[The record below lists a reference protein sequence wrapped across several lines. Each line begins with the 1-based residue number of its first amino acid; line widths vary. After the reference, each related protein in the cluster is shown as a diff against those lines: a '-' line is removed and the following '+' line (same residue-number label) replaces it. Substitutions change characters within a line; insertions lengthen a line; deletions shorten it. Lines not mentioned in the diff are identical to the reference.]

1 MVIDTSREPKH
12 ESFGTF
18 LYNSAEGTV
27 LGRTGASWGKIGFFY
42 LIFYSFLAAWFAVM
56 LTIFYQTLDTVK
68 QPTYYP
74 GDGGSILQNIAM
86 GYRPLAPRHNIEST
100 LIWYNQSQW
109 NETDKIRKTT
119 TEHWINDLNE
129 TVKPYSVKVEGTE
142 YIECNQDT
150 KPDDSK
156 QQVCN
161 FDIKTQFQSHCQ
173 PDNKWG
179 YLSGQPCV
187 LLKLNKMIKWVPDV
201 YKNMTDV
208 EKAVK
213 KDDMPKELA
222 THIEEETKT
231 KGFMPQLIWVSCYGK
246 YPPDQDEIG
255 ELQYFP
261 QRGFD
266 IKYFPF
272 TNTPGYRAPLVA
284 VKFVNPPKQLVL
296 NIECRAWA
304 KNIKQS
310 RYERFGL
317 IDFELLIDQ
326 AKPAVKAPAAPVEKT
341 EGAASK

>member
-27 LGRTGASWGKIGFFY
+27 LGRTGSSWGKIGVFY

-109 NETDKIRKTT
+109 DEYDKIRKTT
-119 TEHWINDLNE
+119 TEHWVKDLNDTIKPYLTPVEGTKYVICNNE
-129 TVKPYSVKVEGTE
+129 TVLDE
-142 YIECNQDT
+142 
-150 KPDDSK
+150 SK
-156 QQVCN
+156 GEVCD
-161 FDIKTQFQSHCQ
+161 FDFKKEFGSQCS
-173 PDNKWG
+173 PENKWG
-179 YLSGQPCV
+179 YPAGKPCV
-187 LLKLNKMIKWVPDV
+187 LLKLNKMIKWVPEV
-201 YKNMTDV
+201 YKNLSDV
-208 EKAVK
+208 AKAQEKDGMPAELVK
-213 KDDMPKELA
+213 
-222 THIEEETKT
+222 HI
-231 KGFMPQLIWVSCYGK
+231 KGQTAMDPDGRVPELIWVSCYGK

-255 ELQYFP
+255 KLEYLP
-261 QRGFD
+261 QRGFKK
-266 IKYFPF
+266 IYFPF

-284 VKFVNPPKQLVL
+284 VLFTNPPKQLVL

-310 RYERFGL
+310 RYHRFGL
-317 IDFELLIDQ
+317 IDFELLIDGNNTVTVTE
-326 AKPAVKAPAAPVEKT
+326 KPAEDT
-341 EGAASK
+341 SK